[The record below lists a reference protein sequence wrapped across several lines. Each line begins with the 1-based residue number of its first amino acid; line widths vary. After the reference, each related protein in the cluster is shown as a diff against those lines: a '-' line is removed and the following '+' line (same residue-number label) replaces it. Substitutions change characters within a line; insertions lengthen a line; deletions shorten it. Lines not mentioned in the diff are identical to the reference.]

1 MRVYS
6 VFFKLFTF
14 MYTYDIICRNL
25 LTKSFNFNKEKI
37 IFIIN
42 LKEGFFMLKKEIL
55 ENADIYNK
63 AHSVLHEAAKENM
76 PKSFWQKLKQNY
88 FILLILAPILLT
100 IALIVMFATRSKLPN
115 LIICGLLVV
124 LYFMLFLTTDKSK
137 IGLSSR
143 WTNLG
148 LCILWLFNFIIR
160 LF

>member
-1 MRVYS
+1 
-6 VFFKLFTF
+6 
-14 MYTYDIICRNL
+14 
-25 LTKSFNFNKEKI
+25 
-37 IFIIN
+37 
-42 LKEGFFMLKKEIL
+42 MLKKEIM

-76 PKSFWQKLKQNY
+76 PKSFWQRFKQSY
-88 FILLILAPILLT
+88 SILLCIAPILLI
-100 IALIVMFATRSKLPN
+100 IALITMFATRSKLPN

-124 LYFMLFLTTDKSK
+124 LYFTMFLIQDKSK
-137 IGLSSR
+137 TGVSSR

>member
-1 MRVYS
+1 
-6 VFFKLFTF
+6 
-14 MYTYDIICRNL
+14 
-25 LTKSFNFNKEKI
+25 
-37 IFIIN
+37 
-42 LKEGFFMLKKEIL
+42 MLKKEIM

-63 AHSVLHEAAKENM
+63 VHFVLHEAAKENM

-124 LYFMLFLTTDKSK
+124 LYFMLFLTTDKCK
-137 IGLSSR
+137 TGLSSR
-143 WTNLG
+143 WSNLG